1 MTSTKILGRLTPH
14 QRKALTVNLNR
25 SSYDPRLQLR
35 ARIFLAGILTLLLLG
50 MVLLSSCSP
59 DTTFDFASCEMLSTS
74 EDIDA
79 WLEGQDGEF
88 DYRPL
93 TWTATDWGTPRT
105 TRVIGY
111 ALSEDSNI
119 WNHAECMILDLR

>member
-1 MTSTKILGRLTPH
+1 MNP
-14 QRKALTVNLNR
+14 NR
-25 SSYDPRLQLR
+25 SSYDPRLLLR
-35 ARIFLAGILTLLLLG
+35 ARIFLAAILTLLLLG

-79 WLEGQDGEF
+79 WTEGQDGEL

-93 TWTATDWGTPRT
+93 TWTSTNFETPRQT
-105 TRVIGY
+105 EVIGY
-111 ALSEDSNI
+111 ALTEDSNI